1 MKSYRISPKKRLSA
15 FSIAENRL
23 CRTLVRRRDAFRR
36 FCIFFTSPGFITAKK
51 AQTEKTDKS
60 NYRTFIR
67 HKYKKADEI
76 LSDFSEEMIIRF
88 FYRRKSPLP
97 YACTET

>member
-1 MKSYRISPKKRLSA
+1 MK
-15 FSIAENRL
+15 
-23 CRTLVRRRDAFRR
+23 
-36 FCIFFTSPGFITAKK
+36 AKK
-51 AQTEKTDKS
+51 AQTEKALGEAKKAQIEKADKS

-97 YACTET
+97 YACTAT